1 MKNIV
6 KVKADSVRKRHK
18 CFTLIEVIVVIAILA
33 ILSVIAMPRVTGLI
47 HMVEEQVC
55 NFNCGRAARSY
66 DAYLSS
72 LGENH
77 SDFLFSQF
85 ILEYEGKIC
94 PSDYVVTY
102 ENGEV
107 KCSFHSNEDE
117 DEDEDGEVPYL

>member
-6 KVKADSVRKRHK
+6 KVKAGSVRKRHK

-55 NFNCGRAARSY
+55 NFNCGRAARNY
-66 DAYLSS
+66 NTHLAT

-77 SDFLFSQF
+77 SDSLFSQF
-85 ILEYEGKIC
+85 ILEYESNIC
-94 PSDYVVTY
+94 PRDYVVTY
-102 ENGEV
+102 DNGEV
-107 KCSFHSNEDE
+107 QCSFHNVED
-117 DEDEDGEVPYL
+117 DADDGEVPYL